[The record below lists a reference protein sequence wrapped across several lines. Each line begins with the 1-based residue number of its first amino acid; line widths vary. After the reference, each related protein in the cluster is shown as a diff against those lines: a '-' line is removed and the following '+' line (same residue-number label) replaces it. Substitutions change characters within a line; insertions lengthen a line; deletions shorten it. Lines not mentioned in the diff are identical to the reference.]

1 MGTIKVNFLGDT
13 TEDQWRNALS
23 IYETA
28 IRSNID
34 AIRSIAS
41 DAEFFDGEATE
52 DAMRQIIDSADAID
66 RIAGNILAELG
77 RVAGLERDEDEM
89 ER

>member
-41 DAEFFDGEATE
+41 DAEFFEGEATE

-77 RVAGLERDEDEM
+77 RVVGLERDEDEM

>member
-1 MGTIKVNFLGDT
+1 MDTIKVNMLGDT
-13 TEDQWRNALS
+13 PEDQWRNALS
-23 IYETA
+23 LYETA
-28 IRSNID
+28 IRSNTD

-52 DAMRQIIDSADAID
+52 DAMRQIIDSANAID

>member
-13 TEDQWRNALS
+13 
-23 IYETA
+23 
-28 IRSNID
+28 
-34 AIRSIAS
+34 
-41 DAEFFDGEATE
+41 TE

-77 RVAGLERDEDEM
+77 RVVGLERDEDEM

>member
-1 MGTIKVNFLGDT
+1 MGTIKVNMLGDT
-13 TEDQWRNALS
+13 PEDQWKNAISL
-23 IYETA
+23 YEVA
-28 IRSNID
+28 IRSNTD
-34 AIRSIAS
+34 AIRLIAS

-77 RVAGLERDEDEM
+77 RVAGLERDEGEM

>member
-77 RVAGLERDEDEM
+77 RVVGLERDEDEM